1 MRGARHPVRRWT
13 GKALSRFMPMMKHH
27 DLSTKE
33 GRKAHRHEMRMIAVR
48 PRRWG
53 LWLLTA
59 GFLLVLTPSALNL
72 HSLFGLWP
80 PMLGAICFLA
90 GAPLLV
96 ASVVLKRRYVRER
109 AAGQA
114 LVGRVRGE

>member
-1 MRGARHPVRRWT
+1 MCRRRQPIALDIRGALPLLWQ
-13 GKALSRFMPMMKHH
+13 AMKHH

-33 GRKAHRHEMRMIAVR
+33 GRKAHRHEMRMVAVR

-59 GFLLVLTPSALNL
+59 GYLLVLTPSALDV

-80 PMLGAICFLA
+80 PMLGAICVMI
-90 GAPLLV
+90 GVPLLV

-109 AAGQA
+109 AAGQVM
-114 LVGRVRGE
+114 VGRIRG

>member
-1 MRGARHPVRRWT
+1 
-13 GKALSRFMPMMKHH
+13 MKHH
-27 DLSTKE
+27 DLTTRE

-59 GFLLVLTPSALNL
+59 GFLLLLAPSALNV

-80 PMLGAICFLA
+80 PMLGAVCVII
-90 GAPLLV
+90 GVPLLV
-96 ASVVLKRRYVRER
+96 ASVVLKRRYVRQR
-109 AAGQA
+109 IMGQA
-114 LVGRVRGE
+114 MVGRIRG

>member
-1 MRGARHPVRRWT
+1 
-13 GKALSRFMPMMKHH
+13 MKHH
-27 DLSTKE
+27 DLSTRE

-59 GFLLVLTPSALNL
+59 GFLLLLTPSALDV

-80 PMLGAICFLA
+80 PMLGAMCIMI

-96 ASVVLKRRYVRER
+96 ASVILKRRYARQRMTGQSVVER
-109 AAGQA
+109 IRA
-114 LVGRVRGE
+114 

>member
-1 MRGARHPVRRWT
+1 
-13 GKALSRFMPMMKHH
+13 MKYS
-27 DLSTKE
+27 DLSTKA

-59 GFLLVLTPSALNL
+59 GFLLLLAPSALDM
-72 HSLFGLWP
+72 HSLVGLWP
-80 PMLGAICFLA
+80 PMLGAICALL

-96 ASVVLKRRYVRER
+96 ASVVLKRRYVQQRRTGR
-109 AAGQA
+109 AM
-114 LVGRVRGE
+114 LGRVRG

>member
-1 MRGARHPVRRWT
+1 MWRARQPI
-13 GKALSRFMPMMKHH
+13 ALDMGRALPLLWQVMKHH

-33 GRKAHRHEMRMIAVR
+33 GRKAHRHEMRMVAVR

-59 GFLLVLTPSALNL
+59 GFLLVLTPSALDV
-72 HSLFGLWP
+72 HSLFGHWP
-80 PMLGAICFLA
+80 PMLGAICVMV
-90 GAPLLV
+90 GVPLLV

-114 LVGRVRGE
+114 MVERIRG

>member
-1 MRGARHPVRRWT
+1 MQV
-13 GKALSRFMPMMKHH
+13 MKHP

-33 GRKAHRHEMRMIAVR
+33 GRKAWRHDIRMIAVR

-59 GFLLVLTPSALNL
+59 GFLLVLTPSALDV

-80 PMLGAICFLA
+80 PMLGAVCTLI
-90 GAPLLV
+90 GIPLLA
-96 ASVVLKRRYVRER
+96 ASVVLKRRYVRQR
-109 AAGQA
+109 IAGEA
-114 LVGRVRGE
+114 MVVRIKG

>member
-1 MRGARHPVRRWT
+1 
-13 GKALSRFMPMMKHH
+13 MKHH
-27 DLSTKE
+27 DLTTKD

-59 GFLLVLTPSALNL
+59 GFLLLLAPSALNV

-80 PMLGAICFLA
+80 PMLGAMGVIA
-90 GAPLLV
+90 AVPLLT
-96 ASVVLKRRYVRER
+96 ASVMLKRRYVRQK
-109 AAGQA
+109 AVGQA
-114 LVGRVRGE
+114 MVGRVKE

>member
-1 MRGARHPVRRWT
+1 MV
-13 GKALSRFMPMMKHH
+13 
-27 DLSTKE
+27 
-33 GRKAHRHEMRMIAVR
+33 AVR

-59 GFLLVLTPSALNL
+59 GFLLLLTPSALDV

-80 PMLGAICFLA
+80 PMLGALCIMV

-96 ASVVLKRRYVRER
+96 ASVVLKRRYLQQRM
-109 AAGQA
+109 AGQQ
-114 LVGRVRGE
+114 LVDRIRG

>member
-1 MRGARHPVRRWT
+1 
-13 GKALSRFMPMMKHH
+13 MKHH

-33 GRKAHRHEMRMIAVR
+33 GRKAHRHEMRMVAVR

-59 GFLLVLTPSALNL
+59 GFLLLLTPSALGI

-80 PMLGAICFLA
+80 PVLGAICGII

-96 ASVVLKRRYVRER
+96 ASVALKRRYARQR
-109 AAGQA
+109 QAGQA
-114 LVGRVRGE
+114 MVGRIRG

>member
-1 MRGARHPVRRWT
+1 
-13 GKALSRFMPMMKHH
+13 MKHH
-27 DLSTKE
+27 DLSTRE

-59 GFLLVLTPSALNL
+59 GFLLLLTPSALDI

-80 PMLGAICFLA
+80 PMLGAACIIV

-96 ASVVLKRRYVRER
+96 TSVVLRRRYQQQRI
-109 AAGQA
+109 AGQEM
-114 LVGRVRGE
+114 VGRIKG

>member
-1 MRGARHPVRRWT
+1 MAGAGQDQRFS
-13 GKALSRFMPMMKHH
+13 ALLSGMKHH

-33 GRKAHRHEMRMIAVR
+33 GRKAHRHELRMVAVR

-59 GFLLVLTPSALNL
+59 GFLLLLTPSALNL

-80 PMLGAICFLA
+80 PMLGAVCILA
-90 GAPLLV
+90 GTPLLV
-96 ASVVLKRRYVRER
+96 ASVVLKRRYRRQR

-114 LVGRVRGE
+114 MVGRIAG

>member
-1 MRGARHPVRRWT
+1 
-13 GKALSRFMPMMKHH
+13 MKHH
-27 DLSTKE
+27 DLTTRE

-59 GFLLVLTPSALNL
+59 GFLLLLAPSALDV

-80 PMLGAICFLA
+80 PMLGAVCLII
-90 GAPLLV
+90 GVPLLV
-96 ASVVLKRRYVRER
+96 ASVVLKRRYVRQR
-109 AAGQA
+109 IMGQA
-114 LVGRVRGE
+114 MIGRIRG

>member
-1 MRGARHPVRRWT
+1 
-13 GKALSRFMPMMKHH
+13 MKHH

-59 GFLLVLTPSALNL
+59 GFLLLLTPSALDV

-80 PMLGAICFLA
+80 PMLGALCFMV
-90 GAPLLV
+90 GTPLLV
-96 ASVVLKRRYVRER
+96 ASVVLKRRYLQQRMT
-109 AAGQA
+109 GQA
-114 LVGRVRGE
+114 MVGRIKG

>member
-1 MRGARHPVRRWT
+1 
-13 GKALSRFMPMMKHH
+13 MKHH

-33 GRKAHRHEMRMIAVR
+33 GRKAHRHELRMIAVR

-59 GFLLVLTPSALNL
+59 GFLLLLTPSALDV

-80 PMLGAICFLA
+80 PMLGALCIILGVA
-90 GAPLLV
+90 LLG
-96 ASVVLKRRYVRER
+96 ASVVLKRRYMRQR
-109 AAGQA
+109 MAGQA
-114 LVGRVRGE
+114 MVGRIKG

>member
-1 MRGARHPVRRWT
+1 
-13 GKALSRFMPMMKHH
+13 MKHH
-27 DLSTKE
+27 DLTTRE

-59 GFLLVLTPSALNL
+59 GFLLLLAPSALNV

-80 PMLGAICFLA
+80 PMLGAVCLII
-90 GAPLLV
+90 GVPLLV
-96 ASVVLKRRYVRER
+96 ASVVLKRRYVRQR
-109 AAGQA
+109 IMGQA
-114 LVGRVRGE
+114 MIGRIRG

>member
-1 MRGARHPVRRWT
+1 
-13 GKALSRFMPMMKHH
+13 MKHP

-33 GRKAHRHEMRMIAVR
+33 GRKAWRHEMRMIAVR

-59 GFLLVLTPSALNL
+59 GFLLLLTPSALNL

-80 PMLGAICFLA
+80 PMLGAICIIA
-90 GAPLLV
+90 GAPLLA
-96 ASVVLKRRYVRER
+96 ASVLLKRRYVQQRIT
-109 AAGQA
+109 GQA
-114 LVGRVRGE
+114 IVGRIRE